1 MQSEGHATKVNR
13 LYERKA
19 DHLIAAVR
27 RQVHSALDVTEDA
40 CSFAWMTL
48 LRRSDVD
55 PDDPRT
61 FSWLVTVAV
70 REGWQMAAREHG
82 VSLDAETTAE
92 PAGPTDVESQAIA
105 RDELAL
111 LDQLNENQRNA
122 LVAAAAG
129 LSYDE
134 IAAFYGKTYTWVNRH
149 ITEGRARLRQLRG
162 G

>member
-1 MQSEGHATKVNR
+1 MATGDHTSKVNR
-13 LYERKA
+13 LYEREA
-19 DHLIAAVR
+19 NHVIATVR
-27 RQVHSALDVTEDA
+27 RQIHSALDVAEDA
-40 CSFAWMTL
+40 CSFAWLTL
-48 LRRSDVD
+48 LRRPDVD

-70 REGWQMAAREHG
+70 REGWRMAAREHG
-82 VSLDAETTAE
+82 VSLDDEAIAE
-92 PAGPTDVESQAIA
+92 PAGSTDVESQAIA

-111 LDQLNENQRNA
+111 LDQLNENQRKA

-134 IAAFYGKTYTWVNRH
+134 IAAFYGKTRTWVNRH
-149 ITEGRARLRQLRG
+149 LTEGRMRLRQLRG